1 MLSTKDLMFKEQLV
15 RTLVDWSI
23 GLYIIDEVVS
33 TNAIKLW
40 LLTLMRIHLVVNVS
54 WVVWYREQ
62 VERQKAKEVKLVEV
76 EEVEK

>member
-23 GLYIIDEVVS
+23 GPYIIDEVVS

>member
-23 GLYIIDEVVS
+23 GPYIIDEVVF

>member
-23 GLYIIDEVVS
+23 GPYIIDEVVS

-62 VERQKAKEVKLVEV
+62 VERQKAKEVKLVEE